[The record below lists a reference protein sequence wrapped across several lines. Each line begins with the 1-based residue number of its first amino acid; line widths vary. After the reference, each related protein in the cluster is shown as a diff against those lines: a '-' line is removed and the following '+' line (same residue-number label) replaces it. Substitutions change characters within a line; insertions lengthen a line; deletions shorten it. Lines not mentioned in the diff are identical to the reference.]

1 MENFTFCA
9 LTKKGKCNQCVKLFC
24 ITKRGML
31 KESIAVCDNFQ
42 YSEISIKQTPLV
54 QKKVSA
60 LWRSFLRQFDR
71 KAKQSVPRHTFRLIE
86 VSALQCVHFIEIL
99 LHKLKQLL
107 YIKRGLSFLTKWGRC
122 YKVELLLQSRAAHRS
137 NERNEG
143 GQQILATGS
152 LFTSNLPSDRQ
163 FASRNSS

>member
-1 MENFTFCA
+1 MCKAFLYYKA
-9 LTKKGKCNQCVKLFC
+9 RHVKGKDCRVWQF
-24 ITKRGML
+24 
-31 KESIAVCDNFQ
+31 
-42 YSEISIKQTPLV
+42 LV
-54 QKKVSA
+54 QWNLYKADTIGAKKSVRFIEIFSKIVWPQSKA
-60 LWRSFLRQFDR
+60 IRSSSYFSSYRGVRFI
-71 KAKQSVPRHTFRLIE
+71 V
-86 VSALQCVHFIEIL
+86 CVRFIEIL

-122 YKVELLLQSRAAHRS
+122 YKVELLLQSSTVHKS

-163 FASRNSS
+163 FASRNSW